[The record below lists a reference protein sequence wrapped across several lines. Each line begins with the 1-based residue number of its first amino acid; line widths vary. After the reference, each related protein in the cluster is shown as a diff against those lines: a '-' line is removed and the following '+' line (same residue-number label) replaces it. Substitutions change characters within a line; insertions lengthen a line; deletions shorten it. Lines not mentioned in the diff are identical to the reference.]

1 MLHESLDVREFCI
14 KESEGFRLRLRSW
27 ESINPKGLFNID
39 FIQESLDEKGD
50 VSYSST
56 YNFHMTK
63 DEVNTLCN
71 GLLKSVA

>member
-1 MLHESLDVREFCI
+1 MLHESLDVRELVV

-27 ESINPKGLFNID
+27 EAISPKGLFNID
-39 FIQESLDEKGD
+39 FIQETLDEDGD
-50 VSYSST
+50 VQYSST

-63 DEVNTLCN
+63 DEVAILCN